1 MVTQAD
7 PHRPLTVAA
16 LFDALAAYGESPAL
30 MTVREGR
37 IKAISFTAL
46 HRDTRRLA
54 TGLLNA
60 GLARGEGVVLYGAN
74 SPAWI
79 TVRGA
84 VALAGGKTVA
94 LDHLTPV
101 EDARRLIDDAAARW
115 VLADA
120 DNAAALAAILPG
132 ETRLFRLAD
141 GRRPGE
147 DETVP
152 SWRGLLAD
160 EPGALPEIDADNL
173 DMLLYTSGTTGT
185 PKGIELTHRMMMS
198 NVTAICA
205 EGLVE
210 AGDRA
215 LLPLPLHHVYPGL
228 VGLLVPLAIGATV
241 VLPETV
247 TGPGI
252 LEALRLGEV
261 SLLVGV
267 PRLYGALL
275 SGIESRIE
283 TRGRLMR
290 TGFGAML
297 AISLLLRRR
306 LGISVGRC
314 LFGALHRQFAPRLRL
329 LACGGAHLDIGVHWK
344 LEALGWRVLNGY
356 GLVETASIFTANF
369 PGARRIGSEGRP
381 LAGGAAR
388 IADPDADGIGEIQLS
403 GASVFAGYR
412 NNPDASREAF
422 TIDGWFRTGD
432 LGRIDRDGFLYVAGR
447 LTEMIVLG
455 GGKNVFPE
463 DVEALYGGNPF
474 IADMAVLER
483 DGILVALVLPDF
495 AAIAESGN
503 TQVESVI
510 RVELATVSRR
520 LPSWQRIAGY
530 AIVRAPLPKTRLG
543 KIRRFLLAEIYDAA
557 RSGGAAATAE
567 PLAERDRDLLA
578 TEPAGEIWQWLT
590 SRYAA
595 RGITLDTNPQLDL
608 GIDSLGWMEIAI
620 ELDERFDV
628 RLTEDQVAGIVT
640 LRDLLRT
647 AGAPPSEAEPT
658 PGPSGPIRLTAEQ
671 RRWTTPM
678 PAPLAF
684 IAALLLTLNRWIM
697 RLVFRI
703 EVRGL
708 ENLPER
714 GPYMLAPNH
723 ASYLDA
729 PAIAGALPFR
739 IVRQIR
745 WGGDARKM
753 FSTRFGR
760 LASRGARIFPINE
773 RAPQATLAL
782 AGALLEKGHILVWFP
797 EAWRTPDGRLQAF
810 MPGVGTLL
818 RDSGVPAVPVHIQ
831 GTFEAWPRDRRLP
844 RVRRLRIVFG
854 RPVTPAVLSASCSGR
869 TPEARIAEALHD
881 AVAALA
887 EPDASVA
894 ASG

>member
-1 MVTQAD
+1 MVKQAD
-7 PHRPLTVAA
+7 PHRPPTVAA

-30 MTVREGR
+30 MTVREGAVE
-37 IKAISFTAL
+37 AISFAAL
-46 HRDTRRLA
+46 HHDTRRLA
-54 TGLLNA
+54 TGLLKA

-101 EDARRLIDDAAARW
+101 EEATRLIKDAGAGW

-120 DNAAALAAILPG
+120 GNAAALRALLPG
-132 ETRLFRLAD
+132 ESRLFRLAD
-141 GRRPGE
+141 GRRSG
-147 DETVP
+147 DGETVP
-152 SWRGLLAD
+152 SWRSLLAD
-160 EPGALPEIDADNL
+160 EPAPLPEIDADNV
-173 DMLLYTSGTTGT
+173 DMLVYTSGTTGA
-185 PKGIELTHRMMMS
+185 PKGIELTHRMMMA

-205 EGLVE
+205 EGLVGP
-210 AGDRA
+210 GDRA

-228 VGLLVPLAIGATV
+228 VGLLVPLTAGTAV
-241 VLPETV
+241 VLPEAV

-252 LEALRLGEV
+252 LEALRLAEGSV
-261 SLLVGV
+261 VVGV

-275 SGIESRIE
+275 AGIESRIE
-283 TRGRLMR
+283 TRGRLLRM
-290 TGFGAML
+290 GFRAML

-344 LEALGWRVLNGY
+344 LEALGWRVVNGY
-356 GLVETASIFTANF
+356 GLAETASIFTVNF

-381 LAGGAAR
+381 LGGGGVR
-388 IADPDADGIGEIQLS
+388 IADPDVYGIGEIQLR

-422 TIDGWFRTGD
+422 TADGWFRTGD
-432 LGRIDRDGFLYVAGR
+432 LGHIDRDGFLHVAGR

-463 DVEALYGGNPF
+463 DVEAVYGDNPL
-474 IADMAVLER
+474 IADIAVLER
-483 DGILVALVLPDF
+483 DGVLVALVLPDF

-503 TQVESVI
+503 TQVDSVI
-510 RVELATVSRR
+510 RVELATLSRR

-543 KIRRFLLAEIYDAA
+543 KVRRFLLPEIYDTA

-578 TEPAGEIWQWLT
+578 TEPAGAIWQWLA

-595 RGITLDTNPQLDL
+595 RGVTLDTNPQLDL

-640 LRDLLRT
+640 LRDLLSA
-647 AGAPPSEAEPT
+647 AGAPPSAVEPT
-658 PGPSGPIRLTAEQ
+658 PGPSGPVRLTAEQ

-684 IAALLLTLNRWIM
+684 VAALVLALNRWVM

-708 ENLPER
+708 ENLPAR

-753 FSTRFGR
+753 FSSWFGR

-782 AGALLEKGHILVWFP
+782 AGSLLEKGHILVWFP

-818 RDSGVPAVPVHIQ
+818 QHSGVLAVPVHIQ

-854 RPVTPAVLSASCSGR
+854 RPVTPATLSASGSGQ

-887 EPDASVA
+887 EPNASIA